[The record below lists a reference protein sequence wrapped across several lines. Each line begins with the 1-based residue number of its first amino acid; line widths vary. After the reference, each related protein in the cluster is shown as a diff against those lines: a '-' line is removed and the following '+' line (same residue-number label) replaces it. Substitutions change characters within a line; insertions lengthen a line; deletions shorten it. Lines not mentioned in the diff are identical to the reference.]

1 MSPRQLVIK
10 LLDRLERTN
19 AYADLLLNKELKE
32 QELSE
37 LDRALIQEFFFGV
50 IRWRNRLDWI
60 IKNIYRGSIEKAPRF
75 IRYILQIGLYQ
86 LIFMDKIPE
95 YAAINEAV
103 KLAKIKGGPYWGKKV
118 NAILRSF
125 QRNANQVKFPNLSTN
140 PVEYI
145 SVYYSHPQWL
155 VARWINRIRIEET
168 ISLCETNNKN
178 PLLSLRINKLKT
190 STRELQS
197 LLSQFNLSATRSP
210 YIDNFILTNS
220 LPDLNQFQ
228 PFQQGMFSIQD
239 VSAGLACI
247 LLDPQ
252 PGEKIV
258 DLCASPGGKTTFLAE
273 LTNDQAT
280 ILAIDL
286 NKSRLNLIRQNLN
299 RLGLKSVQLIQS
311 DGTQFSCQKVDKV
324 IVDAPC
330 SGLGVLSK
338 RVDLRWKRTPE
349 QINELTDLQLRLLK
363 NAANMVKPAGV
374 IVYCTCTIEPE
385 ENEYIVEKFL
395 QENKNFHLDPA
406 SKYVPGEVTNSNG
419 YVYTFP
425 HRHKMDGSFAARL
438 VNG

>member
-1 MSPRQLVIK
+1 M
-10 LLDRLERTN
+10 
-19 AYADLLLNKELKE
+19 
-32 QELSE
+32 
-37 LDRALIQEFFFGV
+37 
-50 IRWRNRLDWI
+50 
-60 IKNIYRGSIEKAPRF
+60 
-75 IRYILQIGLYQ
+75 
-86 LIFMDKIPE
+86 
-95 YAAINEAV
+95 
-103 KLAKIKGGPYWGKKV
+103 
-118 NAILRSF
+118 
-125 QRNANQVKFPNLSTN
+125 
-140 PVEYI
+140 
-145 SVYYSHPQWL
+145 
-155 VARWINRIRIEET
+155 
-168 ISLCETNNKN
+168 
-178 PLLSLRINKLKT
+178 
-190 STRELQS
+190 
-197 LLSQFNLSATRSP
+197 
-210 YIDNFILTNS
+210 
-220 LPDLNQFQ
+220 
-228 PFQQGMFSIQD
+228 
-239 VSAGLACI
+239 
-247 LLDPQ
+247 
-252 PGEKIV
+252 
-258 DLCASPGGKTTFLAE
+258 
-273 LTNDQAT
+273 TNDQAT